1 MSSIH
6 EHNAAL
12 QQTRYFTAEDL
23 EANRKGQYSQGQIDR
38 AKMLREGVNQNVGKY
53 ENKGWVISLIFG
65 AGLLFFAV
73 VLYFLG
79 VVDMFQSMLG
89 SLFLPVMAGLCLFAA
104 LFIFVI
110 APRSYQSSVDMYKT
124 MGNSLEESPLGQI
137 QVIEARADTYESRMG
152 VNRRGNRSSHR
163 VSYVLQMDSI
173 TFNVTDTLMNTIE
186 KKRLYRVYCVNRDGY
201 WWELLSME
209 TLE

>member
-1 MSSIH
+1 MSSIY
-6 EHNAAL
+6 EHNSAL

-38 AKMLREGVNQNVGKY
+38 AKTLREGINQNVGKY
-53 ENKGWVISLIFG
+53 QNKGWVISLIFSG
-65 AGLLFFAV
+65 FLLFFAV

-89 SLFLPVMAGLCLFAA
+89 SLFLPVMAGVCLFAM
-104 LFIFVI
+104 LFVFVI
-110 APRSYQSSVDMYKT
+110 APRSYQSSVDMYKS
-124 MGNSLEESPLGQI
+124 MGTPLEENPLGQI
-137 QVIEARADTYESRMG
+137 QVIEAQADTYESRAG
-152 VNRRGNRSSHR
+152 VNHRGHRSSHQ

-173 TFNVTDTLMNTIE
+173 KFNVTDSLMNTIE
-186 KKRLYRVYCVNRDGY
+186 KKRLYRVYCVNNGGY
-201 WWELLSME
+201 WQLLSME

>member
-1 MSSIH
+1 MSSTY
-6 EHNAAL
+6 EHNSAL

-23 EANRKGQYSQGQIDR
+23 EANRKGQYSQRQIDQ
-38 AKMLREGVNQNVGKY
+38 AKTLREGAKQNAGKY

-65 AGLLFFAV
+65 MGALFFCV
-73 VLYFLG
+73 ILYFVG
-79 VVDMFQSMLG
+79 VFDMFQSMLG

-110 APRSYQSSVDMYKT
+110 APRSYQSSVDMYKG
-124 MGNSLEESPLGQI
+124 MGDSLEESPLGTI
-137 QVIEARADTYESRMG
+137 QTIEARAEVYESQG
-152 VNRRGNRSSHR
+152 GINRRGHQSSR

-173 TFNVTDTLMNTIE
+173 KFNITDTLMNTIE
-186 KKRLYRVYCVNRDGY
+186 KKRLYRVYCVNNGGY
-201 WWELLSME
+201 WQLLSME

>member
-1 MSSIH
+1 MSSIS
-6 EHNAAL
+6 EHNSAL

-38 AKMLREGVNQNVGKY
+38 AKTLREGINQNVGKY
-53 ENKGWVISLIFG
+53 QNKGWVISLIFSG
-65 AGLLFFAV
+65 FLLFFAV

-89 SLFLPVMAGLCLFAA
+89 SLFLPVMAGVCLFAM
-104 LFIFVI
+104 LFVFVI
-110 APRSYQSSVDMYKT
+110 APRSYQSSVDIYKS
-124 MGNSLEESPLGQI
+124 MGTPLEENPLGQI
-137 QVIEARADTYESRMG
+137 QVIEAQADTYESRAG
-152 VNRRGNRSSHR
+152 DNQRGHRLSHQ

-173 TFNVTDTLMNTIE
+173 KFNVTDSLMNTIE
-186 KKRLYRVYCVNRDGY
+186 KKRLYRVYCVNNGGY
-201 WWELLSME
+201 WQLLSME